1 MAFLK
6 KSPWVIHYDGS
17 SCNGCD
23 IEVLACLMPRFDVER
38 LGIINVG
45 NPKHADIFLVTGSV
59 NEQNREVVQN
69 IYDQMPDPKVV
80 VAIGICATS
89 GGIFSECYNVIGGIN
104 RVIPVDVY
112 VPGCAARPEHIIDGV
127 AKGLGILEEKRARM
141 KAMSSGKATLHI
153 ETADLTNA
161 EEILALQKLAYQS
174 EAELYNDFTL
184 SPLRQTIEEI
194 KNDFSDQVFLKA
206 VMDGKIVGSVRA
218 SLKDHNCMIRRLFVH
233 PTYQNL
239 GIGAKL
245 MNEAERRFKTA
256 VNRFEVFTGDKSKR
270 NIFFYEKLGYEVFKT
285 ERISEK
291 RNRVYLQKANSKQPE
306 AAI

>member
-23 IEVLACLMPRFDVER
+23 IEVLACLMPKFDVER

-45 NPKHADIFLVTGSV
+45 NPKHADIFLITGSI

-69 IYDQMPDPKVV
+69 IYDQMPDPKAV
-80 VAIGICATS
+80 VAVGICATS
-89 GGIFSECYNVIGGIN
+89 GGIFSECYNVAGGVN

-127 AKGLGILEEKRARM
+127 AMALGILEEK
-141 KAMSSGKATLHI
+141 KAMLKVMSSGKTALHI
-153 ETADLTNA
+153 AVAEISDA
-161 EEILALQKLAYQS
+161 EEVIALQKLCYQS

-184 SPLRQTIEEI
+184 SPLKQTIDELEH
-194 KNDFSDQVFLKA
+194 DFSQQVFLKA
-206 VMDGKIVGSVRA
+206 IMNGKIVGSVRA
-218 SLKDHNCMIRRLFVH
+218 SEQEHNCLIRRLLVH
-233 PTYQNL
+233 PRYQNL
-239 GIGAKL
+239 GIGTKL
-245 MNEAERRFKTA
+245 MSAMENKFKTS
-256 VNRFEVFTGDKSKR
+256 VNRFEVFTGDKSRR
-270 NIFFYEKLGYEVFKT
+270 NIYFYNKLGYEVFKS
-285 ERISEK
+285 EKISEK
-291 RNRVYLQKANSKQPE
+291 RNRVYMHKANSKQPE